1 AGLGARPWRGG
12 AEPSESSPEPPSP
25 SSSRP
30 PPSDTSPSPSEETT
44 PPPRHPARGRGGVG
58 PGGGA
63 AARPAPPEAGLACDR
78 NLALFEE
85 ELATRPRVPA
95 LLRRIAPYSALSPDS
110 DDGHA
115 PVR

>member
-1 AGLGARPWRGG
+1 MAAVEGAWPGRG

-30 PPSDTSPSPSEETT
+30 PLSDSSPSPTETT
-44 PPPRHPARGRGGVG
+44 PTPRGRG

-63 AARPAPPEAGLACDR
+63 STRPTPPTLPGLSSER
-78 NLALFEE
+78 PLALFEE

-95 LLRRIAPYSALSPDS
+95 LLRRIAPYSALSPES
-110 DDGHA
+110 DTA
-115 PVR
+115 A